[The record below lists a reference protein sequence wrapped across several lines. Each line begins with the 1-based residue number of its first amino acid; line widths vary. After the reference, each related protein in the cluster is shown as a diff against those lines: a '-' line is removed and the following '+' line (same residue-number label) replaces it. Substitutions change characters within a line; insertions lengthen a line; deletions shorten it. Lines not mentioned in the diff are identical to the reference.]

1 MVDYDVILKAPYT
14 EGYENVVEDIRNN
27 VKEKIQ
33 NATAQQVLVDNNC
46 SKGKVLLEGSALRG

>member
-33 NATAQQVLVDNNC
+33 NATAQQVLVDSNC
-46 SKGKVLLEGSALRG
+46 SEGKVLLEGSALRG